1 MSNYIRALILG
12 PFLVSTKFVIFLTFV
27 VFVYTG
33 GTLTAEKVFVTI
45 SLYQAVRL
53 STTLFIPFA
62 IQFISETRVT
72 IKRLEVSSC
81 IFGCRVSQIRDTP
94 LYLNFWCPLYN
105 IYDGFNFMAIKKI
118 WLLCK
123 WSIKWPTSDQW
134 SVNQVKFQL
143 MFVNKVKSQSSE
155 GPEYLIP
162 FWLMV
167 PG

>member
-1 MSNYIRALILG
+1 MSSRSESGRIRMSNYIRALILG

-81 IFGCRVSQIRDTP
+81 TFDCRVSQITDTP
-94 LYLNFWCPLYN
+94 LYFRLSVSINSFSNVLFI

-123 WSIKWPTSDQW
+123 W
-134 SVNQVKFQL
+134 
-143 MFVNKVKSQSSE
+143 
-155 GPEYLIP
+155 
-162 FWLMV
+162 
-167 PG
+167 